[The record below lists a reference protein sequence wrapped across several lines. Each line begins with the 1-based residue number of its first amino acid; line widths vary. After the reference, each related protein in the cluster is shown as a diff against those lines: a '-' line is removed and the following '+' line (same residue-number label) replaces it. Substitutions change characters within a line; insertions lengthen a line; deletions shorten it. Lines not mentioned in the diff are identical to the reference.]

1 MIKVSDLIEWTVAE
15 LKQLREN
22 TEGESTG
29 SSGSSSSNSS
39 SSWGLGGG
47 EEREED
53 VVVKEGEE
61 VNQVKDPYQVPT
73 IALSALVPTVEPIL
87 VPI

>member
-1 MIKVSDLIEWTVAE
+1 M
-15 LKQLREN
+15 
-22 TEGESTG
+22 GG
-29 SSGSSSSNSS
+29 S
-39 SSWGLGGG
+39 

-61 VNQVKDPYQVPT
+61 VNQVEDPYQVPT

-87 VPI
+87 VPISDSNNANDLYFPKV